1 MAGPP
6 TAAAGATG
14 PSGTVPPGGAGSGPP
29 TEAARAISSP
39 GPKQGSTKG
48 GLTGPPSPS
57 DPSYGLSPVY
67 GPPAPRPPW
76 YRSKA
81 VLALAAVVAVAA
93 IGGGGFVLFGH
104 KGGGKGGNNGGT
116 TGGGTPTVAASP
128 ATLPKC
134 VQKPVNG
141 TPANILSDQNKKQ
154 ITNPVPQFPSHPFAV
169 ATTPD
174 GKYTFVTLTGALAVL
189 KNGKALMPTLVHT
202 INMPGADKGFTFSK
216 DGQDL
221 LVATDGGAFA
231 YSVSAA
237 EQGRAQLLGK
247 LLTTGGRG
255 AVQDTFSPDGKFLFV
270 TLQSTTGVAVFN
282 YQEAK
287 ASGFAN
293 NGFVGLIPTGLEPV
307 GIELSPDGKTMY
319 VTSMHRTDPAVEQ
332 VGGIGFVSV
341 IDVQKAETDPKHAV
355 LHEVTAGCNPVRVI
369 VTPDGKTAWV
379 TVRESDALLAFDT
392 AKMRTDPRHSLV
404 ARVDIC
410 SNPIGESFAA
420 GHTRVVAACSDLDQN
435 VDGKQGIAIVNTQA
449 ALDGKGQQAY
459 TGMVLTGGL
468 PRQFTV
474 RGDALMVTNYGAGQL
489 LAINVNDLP

>member
-1 MAGPP
+1 V
-6 TAAAGATG
+6 AAAKL
-14 PSGTVPPGGAGSGPP
+14 PG
-29 TEAARAISSP
+29 
-39 GPKQGSTKG
+39 
-48 GLTGPPSPS
+48 
-57 DPSYGLSPVY
+57 
-67 GPPAPRPPW
+67 
-76 YRSKA
+76 
-81 VLALAAVVAVAA
+81 
-93 IGGGGFVLFGH
+93 
-104 KGGGKGGNNGGT
+104 
-116 TGGGTPTVAASP
+116 
-128 ATLPKC
+128 C
-134 VQKPVNG
+134 VQNPVNG
-141 TPANILSDQNKKQ
+141 KPADIINDTKQ
-154 ITNPVPQFPSHPFAV
+154 ITNPVPNFPSHPFAV

-189 KNGKALMPTLVHT
+189 KNGSALMPTLVHT

-247 LLTTGGRG
+247 LLTNGRG

-270 TLQSTTGVAVFN
+270 TLQSSTGVAVFN
-282 YQEAK
+282 YQQAK

-293 NGFVGLIPTGLEPV
+293 NGFIGLIPTGLEPV

-319 VTSMHRTDPAVEQ
+319 VTSMHRTDPKVEQ

-341 IDVQKAETDPKHAV
+341 IDVKKAETDPKHAV
-355 LHEVTAGCNPVRVI
+355 LKEVTAGCNPVRVI

-392 AKMRTDPRHSLV
+392 AKMLSDPKHALI

-420 GHTRVVAACSDLDQN
+420 DHTRVVAACSDLDQN
-435 VDGKQGIAIVNTQA
+435 KNGKPGVAIVNTQA
-449 ALDGKGQQAY
+449 ALAGSDKAY

-474 RGDALMVTNYGAGQL
+474 RGDALMVTNYGNGQL